1 MILGNLKYMS
11 MRKYI
16 FTYIQQ
22 KNYDVSS
29 MCYIMKMFKPI
40 LLPDTISLQ
49 LETDVYK
56 IEC

>member
-1 MILGNLKYMS
+1 MS
-11 MRKYI
+11 MHKYI

-29 MCYIMKMFKPI
+29 MCYIMKMFKLI

>member
-1 MILGNLKYMS
+1 MS
-11 MRKYI
+11 MYKYVFI
-16 FTYIQQ
+16 FIQQ
-22 KNYDVSS
+22 KNYHVSS

-40 LLPDTISLQ
+40 LLPGTISLQ